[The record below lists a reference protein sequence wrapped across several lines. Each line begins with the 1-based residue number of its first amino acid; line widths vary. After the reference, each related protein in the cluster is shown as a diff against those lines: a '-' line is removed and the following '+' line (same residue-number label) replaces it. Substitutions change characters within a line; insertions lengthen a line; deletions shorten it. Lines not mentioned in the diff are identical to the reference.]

1 MDESLLHYF
10 WRNKLFATMPLVT
23 TDGRELRILRTG
35 VPHKDAG
42 PDFKQAVVKVDDIT
56 WAGDVEIHVRA
67 SDWLRHGHQHDGKYG
82 TIVLHVVYEED
93 IGLGLPCPTL
103 ELKRYIPPPL
113 IAEYEHLSRSTEL
126 LPCRSSLPSVTSLQF
141 SEWLSRLAAERYE
154 RKQQEVFDSLHTCHD
169 SWHEAV
175 FRRFVTNFGFRTN
188 AAAFELLGRSLPY
201 KYVLKH
207 KDSRLQVYAL
217 VFGQAGMLEE
227 ECVDAGGRRNGRDDG
242 HDGDGGGRRG
252 HGRGLGRTSGT
263 VCGGDGDGDSG
274 GLENDEY
281 YRMLQ
286 GEYRY
291 LRYKYGLSPIPLRMW
306 NLLRLRPQNF
316 PCVRLA
322 QLSECLY
329 RIPDLMEQLLHCED
343 VASLSHISDFVPNEY
358 WKTHRH
364 FGRSSPRHSCQIG
377 SQTVRLLVIN
387 TVVPVRLAYATFH
400 GEDAMK
406 EKAFSLLE
414 QLDFESNVIT
424 RQYVAT
430 GFPNGSAL
438 YSQAIL
444 ELHKNY
450 CTPKQCL
457 HCDIGCLILKRKSS
471 EKQLFSAS

>member
-1 MDESLLHYF
+1 MDEALLHYF
-10 WRNKLFATMPLVT
+10 WRNKLFATVPLVT

-35 VPHKDAG
+35 VPHQDAG
-42 PDFKQAVVKVDDIT
+42 PDFKQAVVRMGGLT
-56 WAGDVEIHVRA
+56 WAGDVEIHIRA

-93 IGLGLPCPTL
+93 VGLGLPCPTL
-103 ELKRYIPPPL
+103 ELKRYIPPSL
-113 IAEYEHLSRSTEL
+113 IAEYENLSRSAEL
-126 LPCRSSLPSVTSLQF
+126 LPCRSFLPSVTPLQF
-141 SEWLSRLAAERYE
+141 SGWLSRLAAERYE
-154 RKQQEVFDSLHTCHD
+154 RKQQEVLDSLRSCHD

-175 FRRFVTNFGFRTN
+175 FRRFVVNFGFRTN

-227 ECVDAGGRRNGRDDG
+227 ECAGAGGHVRGVGRG
-242 HDGDGGGRRG
+242 RKGDGENAE
-252 HGRGLGRTSGT
+252 
-263 VCGGDGDGDSG
+263 GDG
-274 GLENDEY
+274 GLENDGY
-281 YRMLQ
+281 YRMLRD
-286 GEYRY
+286 EYRY
-291 LRYKYGLSPIPLRMW
+291 LRYKYGLSPIPVKTW

-329 RIPDLMEQLLHCED
+329 RIPDLMEQLLHCGD
-343 VASLSHISDFVPNEY
+343 VTSLTHISGFVPSEY
-358 WKTHRH
+358 WETHRH
-364 FGRSSPRHSCQIG
+364 FGRGSPRHSCQIG
-377 SQTVRLLVIN
+377 SQTVDLLVIN

-400 GEDAMK
+400 GDDGMK

-414 QLDFESNVIT
+414 QVGFENNVIT
-424 RQYVAT
+424 RQYVEA

-444 ELHKNY
+444 EMHKNY
-450 CTPKQCL
+450 CVPKQCL
-457 HCDIGCLILKRKSS
+457 RCDIGCWILKRKNS
-471 EKQLFSAS
+471 EKQTITIP

>member
-1 MDESLLHYF
+1 MNESLLHYF
-10 WRNKLFATMPLVT
+10 WRNKIFATVPLVI

-42 PDFKQAVVKVDDIT
+42 PDFKQAVVRVGDLT

-93 IGLGLPCPTL
+93 VGLGLPCPTL
-103 ELKRYIPPPL
+103 ELKRYIPPSL
-113 IAEYEHLSRSTEL
+113 IAEYEHLSRSPEL
-126 LPCRSSLPSVTSLQF
+126 LPCRSFLPSVTPLHF
-141 SEWLSRLAAERYE
+141 SGWLSRLAVERYE
-154 RKQQEVFDSLHTCHD
+154 RKQQEVLDTLHNCHD

-227 ECVDAGGRRNGRDDG
+227 ECDGAGGHESSDR
-242 HDGDGGGRRG
+242 DGDGRRDGRG
-252 HGRGLGRTSGT
+252 HRDDHS
-263 VCGGDGDGDSG
+263 DGCS

-291 LRYKYGLSPIPLRMW
+291 LRYKYGLSPIPLKTW

-329 RIPDLMEQLLHCED
+329 RIPDLMEQLLHCEN

-358 WKTHRH
+358 WETHRH
-364 FGRSSPRHSCQIG
+364 FGRESPHHSCQIG
-377 SQTVRLLVIN
+377 SQTVDLLVIN

-400 GEDAMK
+400 GDDRMK

-414 QLDFESNVIT
+414 QVDFEDNVIT
-424 RQYVAT
+424 RQYVEA
-430 GFPNGSAL
+430 GFPNGNAL

-450 CTPKQCL
+450 CVPKQCL
-457 HCDIGCLILKRKSS
+457 RCDIGCLLLR
-471 EKQLFSAS
+471 QH

>member
-1 MDESLLHYF
+1 MHYF
-10 WRNKLFATMPLVT
+10 WKNKIFATGPLAT
-23 TDGRELRILRTG
+23 TDGRELWILQTG
-35 VPHKDAG
+35 NPHRDAG
-42 PDFKQAVVKVDDIT
+42 PDFKQAVVKVGDIT
-56 WAGDVEIHVRA
+56 WVGDVEIHVRA

-93 IGLGLPCPTL
+93 VALGLPCPTL

-126 LPCRSSLPSVTSLQF
+126 LPCRSALPSVTPLQF
-141 SEWLSRLAAERYE
+141 SGWMSRLAAERYE
-154 RKQQEVFDSLHTCHD
+154 RRQQEVLDSLHTCHD

-175 FRRFVTNFGFRTN
+175 FRRFVVNFGFRTN

-217 VFGQAGMLEE
+217 VFGQAGMLEK
-227 ECVDAGGRRNGRDDG
+227 ECIDTRRDKQEKKREHRSRCDDC
-242 HDGDGGGRRG
+242 DE
-252 HGRGLGRTSGT
+252 
-263 VCGGDGDGDSG
+263 V
-274 GLENDEY
+274 ENDEY

-291 LRYKYGLSPIPLRMW
+291 LRYKYSLSPIPLKTW

-329 RIPDLMEQLLHCED
+329 RIPDLLEQLLHCETA
-343 VASLSHISDFVPNEY
+343 ASLSYISGFAPSEY
-358 WKTHRH
+358 WETHRH
-364 FGRSSPRHSCQIG
+364 FGQSSPRHSCLIG
-377 SQTVRLLVIN
+377 SNTVNLLVIN
-387 TVVPVRLAYATFH
+387 TVVPTRLAHATFH
-400 GEDAMK
+400 GDDSMK
-406 EKAFSLLE
+406 ENAFSLLE
-414 QLDFESNVIT
+414 QADFESNVIT
-424 RQYVAT
+424 RHYVEA
-430 GFPNGSAL
+430 GFPSVSAL

-457 HCDIGCLILKRKSS
+457 RCNIGCLILKRKSS
-471 EKQLFSAS
+471 EESLFTAS

>member
-1 MDESLLHYF
+1 MDEALLHYF
-10 WRNKLFATMPLVT
+10 WRNKLFATVPLVT

-35 VPHKDAG
+35 VPHQDAG
-42 PDFKQAVVKVDDIT
+42 PDFKQAVVKVGELT
-56 WAGDVEIHVRA
+56 WAGDVEIHIRA

-82 TIVLHVVYEED
+82 AIVLHVVYEED
-93 IGLGLPCPTL
+93 VGLGLPCPTL
-103 ELKRYIPPPL
+103 ELKRYIPPSL

-126 LPCRSSLPSVTSLQF
+126 LPCRTFLPSVTSLQF
-141 SEWLSRLAAERYE
+141 SGWLSRLAVERYE
-154 RKQQEVFDSLHTCHD
+154 RRQQEILDSLRSCHD

-175 FRRFVTNFGFRTN
+175 FRRFVVNFGFRTN

-227 ECVDAGGRRNGRDDG
+227 EPET
-242 HDGDGGGRRG
+242 
-252 HGRGLGRTSGT
+252 LE
-263 VCGGDGDGDSG
+263 GDS
-274 GLENDEY
+274 Y
-281 YRMLQ
+281 YRTLQ
-286 GEYRY
+286 DEYRY
-291 LRYKYGLSPIPLRMW
+291 LRYKYGLSPIPLKTW

-329 RIPDLMEQLLHCED
+329 RIPDLMEQLLHCGD
-343 VASLSHISDFVPNEY
+343 VTSLTHISGFVPSEY
-358 WKTHRH
+358 WETHRH
-364 FGRSSPRHSCQIG
+364 HFGRGSPRHSCQIG
-377 SQTVRLLVIN
+377 SQTVDLLVIN

-400 GEDAMK
+400 GNDGMK

-414 QLDFESNVIT
+414 QVGFENNVIT
-424 RQYVAT
+424 RQYVEA

-444 ELHKNY
+444 ELNKNY
-450 CTPKQCL
+450 CVPKQCL
-457 HCDIGCLILKRKSS
+457 RCDIGCLILKRKNS
-471 EKQLFSAS
+471 EKQTITIP

>member
-1 MDESLLHYF
+1 MDEALLHYF
-10 WRNKLFATMPLVT
+10 WRNKIFATAPLVT

-35 VPHKDAG
+35 TPHQDAG
-42 PDFKQAVVKVDDIT
+42 PDFKQAVVKVGELT

-93 IGLGLPCPTL
+93 VGLGLPCPTL

-126 LPCRSSLPSVTSLQF
+126 LPCRSFLATVTPLQF
-141 SEWLSRLAAERYE
+141 TELLSRLAAERYG
-154 RKQQEVFDSLHTCHD
+154 RKQQEVLDSLHNCHD

-175 FRRFVTNFGFRTN
+175 FRRFVVSFGFRTN
-188 AAAFELLGRSLPY
+188 AAAFELLARSLPY

-217 VFGQAGMLEE
+217 VFGQAGMLEAE
-227 ECVDAGGRRNGRDDG
+227 
-242 HDGDGGGRRG
+242 
-252 HGRGLGRTSGT
+252 RTGE
-263 VCGGDGDGDSG
+263 
-274 GLENDEY
+274 LENDTY

-286 GEYRY
+286 DEYRY
-291 LRYKYGLSPIPLRMW
+291 LRYKYGLTSIPVKTW

-329 RIPDLMEQLLHCED
+329 RIPDLIEQLLNCQSAE
-343 VASLSHISDFVPNEY
+343 SLAHISGFVPNEY
-358 WKTHRH
+358 WETHRH
-364 FGRSSPRHSCQIG
+364 FGKSSPHHSCQIG
-377 SQTVRLLVIN
+377 EQTVALLAIN
-387 TVVPVRLAYATFH
+387 TVVPIRLAYATFH
-400 GEDAMK
+400 GDNAMK
-406 EKAFSLLE
+406 EDVFLLLE
-414 QLDFESNVIT
+414 KVGFENNVIT
-424 RQYVAT
+424 RQYVEA

-438 YSQAIL
+438 HSQGIL
-444 ELHKNY
+444 ELHQHY

-457 HCDIGCLILKRKSS
+457 RCDIGCMILRRESS
-471 EKQLFSAS
+471 KKPRSSRPNP

>member
-23 TDGRELRILRTG
+23 KDGRELRILRTG

-93 IGLGLPCPTL
+93 VGLGLPCPTL
-103 ELKRYIPPPL
+103 ELKQYIPPPL

-126 LPCRSSLPSVTSLQF
+126 LPCRSFLPSVTSLQF
-141 SEWLSRLAAERYE
+141 SGWLSRMAAERYE
-154 RKQQEVFDSLHTCHD
+154 RRQQEILDTLGNCHD

-227 ECVDAGGRRNGRDDG
+227 ECVDADDEKATGGRRDNR
-242 HDGDGGGRRG
+242 GD
-252 HGRGLGRTSGT
+252 GRGLGRGGGRGRAGET
-263 VCGGDGDGDSG
+263 VCGGDGNGDSG
-274 GLENDEY
+274 DLENDEY

-329 RIPDLMEQLLHCED
+329 RIPDLMEQLLHCEN

-358 WKTHRH
+358 WETHRH
-364 FGRSSPRHSCQIG
+364 FGRESPHHSCQIG
-377 SQTVRLLVIN
+377 SQTVDLLVIN

-400 GEDAMK
+400 GDDRMK
-406 EKAFSLLE
+406 ENAFSLLE
-414 QLDFESNVIT
+414 QVGFEDNVIT
-424 RQYVAT
+424 RQYVEA
-430 GFPNGSAL
+430 GFPNVNAL

-450 CTPKQCL
+450 CMPKQCL
-457 HCDIGCLILKRKSS
+457 RCDIGCLILKKC
-471 EKQLFSAS
+471 

>member
-10 WRNKLFATMPLVT
+10 WRNKLFATAPLVT

-35 VPHKDAG
+35 MPHRDAG
-42 PDFKQAVVKVDDIT
+42 PDFKQAVLKVDDIT

-93 IGLGLPCPTL
+93 VGLGLPCPTL

-113 IAEYEHLSRSTEL
+113 IAEYEHLSRSTEP
-126 LPCRSSLPSVTSLQF
+126 LPCRPFLPSVTPLQF
-141 SEWLSRLAAERYE
+141 SSWLSRLAAERYE
-154 RKQQEVFDSLHTCHD
+154 RRQQEILDTLRNCHD
-169 SWHEAV
+169 SWHETV
-175 FRRFVTNFGFRTN
+175 FRRFLVNFGFRTN

-217 VFGQAGMLEE
+217 VFGQAGMLEKE
-227 ECVDAGGRRNGRDDG
+227 PETL
-242 HDGDGGGRRG
+242 DGDI
-252 HGRGLGRTSGT
+252 
-263 VCGGDGDGDSG
+263 
-274 GLENDEY
+274 Y
-281 YRMLQ
+281 YRTLQ

-291 LRYKYGLSPIPLRMW
+291 LRYKYGLSPIPLKTW

-343 VASLSHISDFVPNEY
+343 VTSIAHISNFIPNEY
-358 WKTHRH
+358 WETHRH
-364 FGRSSPRHSCQIG
+364 FGRDSPQHSCQIG
-377 SQTVRLLVIN
+377 SQTVELLIIN
-387 TVVPVRLAYATFH
+387 TVVPIRLAYATFH
-400 GEDAMK
+400 GNDAMK

-414 QLDFESNVIT
+414 QVDFENNVIT
-424 RQYVAT
+424 RQYVEA
-430 GFPNGSAL
+430 GFPNCNAL

-450 CTPKQCL
+450 CVPKQCL
-457 HCDIGCLILKRKSS
+457 RCDIGCLLLK
-471 EKQLFSAS
+471 QH

>member
-1 MDESLLHYF
+1 MDEALLHYF
-10 WRNKLFATMPLVT
+10 WRNKLFATVPLVT

-35 VPHKDAG
+35 VPHQDAG
-42 PDFKQAVVKVDDIT
+42 PDFKQAVVRVGGLT
-56 WAGDVEIHVRA
+56 WAGDVEIHIRA

-93 IGLGLPCPTL
+93 VGLGLPCPTL
-103 ELKRYIPPPL
+103 ELKRYIPPSL
-113 IAEYEHLSRSTEL
+113 IAEYEHLSRSAEL
-126 LPCRSSLPSVTSLQF
+126 LPCRSFLPSVMPLQF
-141 SEWLSRLAAERYE
+141 SGWLSRLAVERYE
-154 RKQQEVFDSLHTCHD
+154 RKQQEVFNVLHTCHD

-175 FRRFVTNFGFRTN
+175 FRRFVVNFGFRTN

-227 ECVDAGGRRNGRDDG
+227 ECAGAGGHVRGVGRG
-242 HDGDGGGRRG
+242 RKGDGENAE
-252 HGRGLGRTSGT
+252 
-263 VCGGDGDGDSG
+263 GDG
-274 GLENDEY
+274 GLENDGY
-281 YRMLQ
+281 YRMLRD
-286 GEYRY
+286 EYQY
-291 LRYKYGLSPIPLRMW
+291 LRYKYGLSPIPVKTW

-329 RIPDLMEQLLHCED
+329 RIPDLMEQLLHCGD
-343 VASLSHISDFVPNEY
+343 VTSLTHISGFVPSEY
-358 WKTHRH
+358 WETHRH
-364 FGRSSPRHSCQIG
+364 FGRGSPRHSCQIG
-377 SQTVRLLVIN
+377 SQTVDLLVIN

-400 GEDAMK
+400 GDDGMK

-414 QLDFESNVIT
+414 QIGFENNVIT
-424 RQYVAT
+424 RQYVEA

-450 CTPKQCL
+450 CVPKQCL
-457 HCDIGCLILKRKSS
+457 RCDIGCWILKRKNS
-471 EKQLFSAS
+471 EKQTPYF